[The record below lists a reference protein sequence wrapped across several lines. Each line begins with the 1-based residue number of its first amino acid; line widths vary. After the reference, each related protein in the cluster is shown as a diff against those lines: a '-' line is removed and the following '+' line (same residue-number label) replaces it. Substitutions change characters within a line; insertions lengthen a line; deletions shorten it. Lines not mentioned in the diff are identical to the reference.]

1 MTNTT
6 VDSEL
11 FLELGW
17 LGGPGAVR
25 ATGKSRRPHADMSQR
40 VAGFDP
46 RGAES
51 ATVAPMDEAADVTGI
66 GSIPPTAQAG
76 PSPSVMLIAFEHTR
90 WGPARLPKPLSEAG
104 FRVATLCPVKSVV
117 GKSRYIEQ
125 KFELP
130 ESRSSRRLEAALA
143 DAMRAFRP
151 MLIIPTD
158 EQVVAWLQ
166 SLVRRAHTRARPN
179 SGRGLL
185 DTGMLATLEA
195 SLGQSSRYDAMLLK
209 SETLKL
215 AAEVGVRTPRSATI
229 EDPADAIEVAEG
241 IGFPM
246 YVKTSFSWAGAGV
259 RHCPDTE
266 ALSEM
271 MSQSRPARFGWLR
284 HMAKHIAD
292 RDWYPMDTAI
302 DLQQAIE
309 GAPAMYTVA
318 VHKGRVLAGF
328 AGFALQTQ
336 SATGPST
343 IVRIGPH
350 AEMAEAS
357 ARLAKAMGATGF
369 ISFDFMIE
377 AKTGKAYLLEC
388 NPRPIQIGH
397 LGPRIGIDLCA
408 ALSRAMRGEVAPQ
421 ADAVNQTT
429 VAMFPQE
436 WLRSPATIAGLDAP
450 LDVPWDDPELLRAMV
465 STV

>member
-25 ATGKSRRPHADMSQR
+25 AKGRARRTSACVSQR
-40 VAGFDP
+40 VAGFDLN
-46 RGAES
+46 GAES
-51 ATVAPMDEAADVTGI
+51 AAMVSRDEIGDLSQTVPVHPAAPAD
-66 GSIPPTAQAG
+66 PP
-76 PSPSVMLIAFEHTR
+76 PSVLLMAFEHTR

-104 FRVATLCPVKSVV
+104 FRVATLCPAKSVV

-125 KFELP
+125 RFELP
-130 ESRSSRRLEAALA
+130 ESRSSRRMEAALVEA
-143 DAMRAFRP
+143 IRACRP
-151 MLIIPTD
+151 TLIIPTD

-166 SLVRRAHTRARPN
+166 SLVRRAHARARPN
-179 SGRGLL
+179 PRRGLL
-185 DTGMLATLEA
+185 DAEMLATLET
-195 SLGQSSRYDAMLLK
+195 SLGHPSRYDAMLMK

-229 EDPADAIEVAEG
+229 ENPADALKVAEH
-241 IGFPM
+241 IDYPM

-259 RHCPDTE
+259 RHCPDEKTL
-266 ALSEM
+266 AEM
-271 MSQSRPARFGWLR
+271 MSHSRPARFSWLR
-284 HMAKHIAD
+284 HAVKQVAD
-292 RDWYPMDTAI
+292 RDWYPTDTAI

-309 GAPAMYTVA
+309 GKPAMYTVA

-357 ARLAKAMGATGF
+357 ARLAGAMGATGF

-397 LGPRIGIDLCA
+397 LGPRIGINLCD
-408 ALSRAMRGEVAPQ
+408 ALARAVRGEVALQ
-421 ADAVNQTT
+421 SGAANEAT

-436 WLRSPATIAGLDAP
+436 WLRSPTTIAGLDAP
-450 LDVPWDDPELLRAMV
+450 LDVPWDDPELMRAMV
-465 STV
+465 TTL

>member
-25 ATGKSRRPHADMSQR
+25 ATGRSRRLHAGVSQR

-51 ATVAPMDEAADVTGI
+51 ATLVATDETGDVSLPG
-66 GSIPPTAQAG
+66 PVLPTAQSD
-76 PSPSVMLIAFEHTR
+76 PPPSVLLIAFEHNR
-90 WGPARLPKPLSEAG
+90 FGPARLPKPLSAAG
-104 FRVATLCPVKSVV
+104 FRVATLCPAKSVV
-117 GKSRYIEQ
+117 GKSRYIKQ
-125 KFELP
+125 RFELP
-130 ESRSSRRLEAALA
+130 ESRSSSRLEAALVE
-143 DAMRAFRP
+143 AMRACRP
-151 MLIIPTD
+151 KLIIPTD

-166 SLVRRAHTRARPN
+166 SLVRRAHTPARPN

-185 DTGMLATLEA
+185 DTEMLATLEA
-195 SLGQSSRYDAMLLK
+195 SLGHPSRFDAMLMK

-229 EDPADAIEVAEG
+229 EDSADALKVAED

-259 RHCPDTE
+259 RHCPDEKTL
-266 ALSEM
+266 AEM
-271 MSQSRPARFGWLR
+271 MSHSRPARFGWLR
-284 HMAKHIAD
+284 YVAKHVAD

-357 ARLAKAMGATGF
+357 ARLAEAMGATGF

-377 AKTGKAYLLEC
+377 ANTGKAYLLEC

-397 LGPRIGIDLCA
+397 LGPRIGIDMCD
-408 ALSRAMRGEVAPQ
+408 ALARAMRGEVAPR
-421 ADAVNQTT
+421 ADAANQTT

-436 WLRSPATIAGLDAP
+436 WLRSPDTIAGLDAP